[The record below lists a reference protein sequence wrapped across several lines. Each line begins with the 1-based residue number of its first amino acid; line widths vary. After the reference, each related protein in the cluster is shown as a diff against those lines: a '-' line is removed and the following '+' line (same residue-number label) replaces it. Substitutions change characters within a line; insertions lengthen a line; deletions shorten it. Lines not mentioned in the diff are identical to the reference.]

1 MKDQRVEYAE
11 EHRREMAA
19 LVLMVD
25 AMQQGNQDEA
35 LVWARRMESATNAKG
50 RLLTQGMSV
59 EHADNARASAEASFE
74 REHPGRYQA
83 ARGFMYALKA
93 RMGR

>member
-1 MKDQRVEYAE
+1 MKNQQVEYAE
-11 EHRREMAA
+11 EHRREMVA

-35 LVWARRMESATNAKG
+35 LAWARRMGSATDAKM
-50 RLLTQGMSV
+50 RLLAQGINV
-59 EHADNARASAEASFE
+59 EDADIARALAESSFE

>member
-1 MKDQRVEYAE
+1 MKNQRVEYGE

-25 AMQQGNQDEA
+25 AMQQGNQHDA
-35 LVWARRMESATNAKG
+35 LVWAKQMESATDAKI
-50 RLLTQGMSV
+50 RLLARGMFEEDAES
-59 EHADNARASAEASFE
+59 ARASAEASFE
-74 REHPGRYQA
+74 CEYPGKYQA

>member
-1 MKDQRVEYAE
+1 MKNQRVEYAE
-11 EHRREMAA
+11 EHGREMAA
-19 LVLMVD
+19 LVLMVE
-25 AMQQGNQDEA
+25 AMQQGNQDDA
-35 LVWARRMESATNAKG
+35 LAWARRMESATDAKM
-50 RLLTQGMSV
+50 RLLAQGMNV
-59 EHADNARASAEASFE
+59 EDADSARASAEASFE